1 MSKRITINQLADFV
15 EMNTDNYVCSGY
27 LTESIVKY
35 AECAA
40 RMKYKDDDHDEEAG
54 LLMAACLNCAFIF
67 SLSSGG
73 KSYISFI
80 EKKGLLA
87 SDLEGLII
95 NLAVKL
101 SQAEF
106 KQKPCEETEPLM
118 DALDSTVRAYILKI
132 DSEEVNDSEEEK

>member
-1 MSKRITINQLADFV
+1 MSKKITIDQLADFV
-15 EMNTDNYVCSGY
+15 EMNTDNFACSGF

-35 AECAA
+35 AECAV
-40 RMKYKDDDHDEEAG
+40 RMKYEDEDHDEEAG
-54 LLMAACLNCAFIF
+54 LLMAACVNYAFIY
-67 SLSSGG
+67 SLTSCG
-73 KSYISFI
+73 KSFISYV
-80 EKKGLLA
+80 KKEGLLG

-132 DSEEVNDSEEEK
+132 DSEEDDESEEEN